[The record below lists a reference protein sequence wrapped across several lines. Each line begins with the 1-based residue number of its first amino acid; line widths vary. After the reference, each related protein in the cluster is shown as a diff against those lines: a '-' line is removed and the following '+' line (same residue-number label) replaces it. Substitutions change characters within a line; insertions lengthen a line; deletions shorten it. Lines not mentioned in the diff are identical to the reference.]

1 MKLGQNER
9 HPLYELLDAL
19 SAVIYAY
26 EEQRDP
32 IPECTGRDMLQFF
45 LDEHELVASALPE
58 LGSEQTVQEIIHG
71 KRELTVPQ
79 IRVLAERFH
88 VSPAVFI

>member
-1 MKLGQNER
+1 
-9 HPLYELLDAL
+9 
-19 SAVIYAY
+19 
-26 EEQRDP
+26 
-32 IPECTGRDMLQFF
+32 MLQFF

>member
-1 MKLGQNER
+1 
-9 HPLYELLDAL
+9 
-19 SAVIYAY
+19 
-26 EEQRDP
+26 
-32 IPECTGRDMLQFF
+32 MLQFF

-88 VSPAVFI
+88 ISPAVFI